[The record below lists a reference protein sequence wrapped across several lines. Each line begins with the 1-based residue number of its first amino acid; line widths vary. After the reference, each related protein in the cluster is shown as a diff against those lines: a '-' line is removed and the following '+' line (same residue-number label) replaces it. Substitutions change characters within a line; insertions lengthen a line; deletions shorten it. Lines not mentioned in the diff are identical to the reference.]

1 MLLNPNNTKLVNDNK
16 ELIKIFEVKIEY
28 IAEKLLLSKAN
39 DKDNVLLEIQ
49 SIIEKVF
56 ISSAMKLS
64 KDNIS
69 KAAKLLGI
77 NRNTLSKKLKTIETL
92 SRIS

>member
-56 ISSAMKLS
+56 INSAMKLS

-77 NRNTLSKKLKTIETL
+77 NRNTLSKKLKTIEPI
-92 SRIS
+92 SRL